1 MCVCVCMVGGIAKRD
16 TERMKHTHTRAHS
29 RTHARTHAHTHTHT
43 HTRARAHTH
52 VHHNNVSGKSG
63 DTHHNNVSIRSRGIC
78 NVHMP
83 MGYATRLVIGILC
96 VLLPVTREWNGY
108 RNKSRHTKLT
118 LEKKLLPPLLSGLEP
133 ETFRSPVRRCVPLSY
148 PRSPFLFKHSR
159 GCASHR

>member
-1 MCVCVCMVGGIAKRD
+1 MGPATTVSVHYTVTPPVEVRPVGQAISQLGRRLAYLVLTYQQLDLMQRLPPLAFL
-16 TERMKHTHTRAHS
+16 T
-29 RTHARTHAHTHTHT
+29 
-43 HTRARAHTH
+43 
-52 VHHNNVSGKSG
+52 G
-63 DTHHNNVSIRSRGIC
+63 
-78 NVHMP
+78 HMP

-96 VLLPVTREWNGY
+96 VLLPVTRGWNGY

-133 ETFRSPVRRCVPLSY
+133 ETFQSPVRRCVPLSY